1 MLKAKNDTLIFDEGN
16 VRVKISPPM
25 ADSLMPY
32 IGKEVTFGLRPEDI
46 YEKGFAEGADEKIP
60 AQATLEVLEPM
71 GNELF
76 LYLTTGTHPIVAR
89 VDVHETPE
97 VGQKLDLI
105 FDMSKAHFFDK
116 DTEKAI
122 D

>member
-1 MLKAKNDTLIFDEGN
+1 MMTETPRLKPITIPPRRKSNLLDEGQLDLL
-16 VRVKISPPM
+16 KS
-25 ADSLMPY
+25 
-32 IGKEVTFGLRPEDI
+32 
-46 YEKGFAEGADEKIP
+46 
-60 AQATLEVLEPM
+60 ATLEVLEPM

-76 LYLTTGTHPIVAR
+76 LYLTTGKHPIVAR

-116 DTEKAI
+116 DTEEAI